1 MSLLS
6 FSQKDSIK
14 KIIVNKDTGAFIPV
28 NKVKEINC
36 IIIDL
41 DECKETNDTLR
52 NIIKNYD
59 IAYNKLD
66 SSLISKKIEVTKK
79 DSIILSN
86 EKIIKD
92 HELLLIKKDW
102 NIKLLKSQRNIL
114 LPIIGILVIILLL
127 P

>member
-79 DSIILSN
+79 DSIILST